1 MKFGSDD
8 SKMTVVFSCEILD
21 NDLKNYSMNDGHFFS
36 QSLAIMLISSMT
48 IYRSDSCFWN
58 FIEIVC

>member
-1 MKFGSDD
+1 LKFGSDD

-36 QSLAIMLISSMT
+36 QSLAIMLISSM
-48 IYRSDSCFWN
+48 
-58 FIEIVC
+58 